1 MKLVFALNLQNQLLD
16 KETLAKIP
24 YTTSKEWSKGK
35 IKPENIIG
43 SHLEST
49 IISNLK
55 EIENAHHKVNEIPL
69 KMFNVY
75 CEFTVLLISI
85 LKKKSILNSLKANKD
100 KFINFLEN
108 NKHLI
113 SYSEMSQMLSI
124 NTNTLYS
131 WKHRVKYLCDTSP
144 ILLCMKRHRNQ
155 ATKNEVEVIQEH
167 LLNPLNSSKT
177 IHAIWAK
184 AFRNNFTKLS
194 EPTWYSY
201 NKILGFRKK
210 YLKGKKGKYEKIKA
224 EYVNQIWH
232 ADITVFKALNNVKY
246 YIYTVMDNYSRFILN
261 WKIETK
267 VCKDIRLNTIK
278 EAMLFAFGE
287 KNHDQIQLITDGG
300 PENVNL
306 TIKDFMNE
314 NSSKI
319 KHDIALQTIIQSNSL
334 MEAFY
339 SSTKYKHL
347 YLKQI
352 HNEKNLL
359 KEFEIW
365 LNSYQ
370 TELAHYA
377 LGIYTPEET
386 YNNQNI
392 PLDFKTIFKE
402 AGIERRKQN
411 KELACIK
418 KC

>member
-1 MKLVFALNLQNQLLD
+1 MAFALNLQNQLLD

-24 YTTSKEWSKGK
+24 YTTSKEWSSEK

-43 SHLEST
+43 SHLEAS

-55 EIENAHHKVNEIPL
+55 EIKNAHHDVNKIPL

-85 LKKKSILNSLKANKD
+85 LNKRSILKSLKSNKD
-100 KFINFLEN
+100 KFINFLED

-131 WKHRVKYLCDTSP
+131 WKQRVKYLCDASP
-144 ILLCMKRHRNQ
+144 ILLCLKRHPNQ
-155 ATKNEVEVIQEH
+155 ATREEVQIIQEH
-167 LLNPLNSSKT
+167 LINPENTSKT
-177 IHAIWAK
+177 IHAIWAD
-184 AFRNNFTKLS
+184 AFKNGLTKLA

-201 NKILGFRKK
+201 NKILEFRKK
-210 YLKGKKGKYEKIKA
+210 YTKGKRKKYKKIKA

-246 YIYTVMDNYSRFILN
+246 YIYTVMDNYSRLILN
-261 WKIETK
+261 WRIETK
-267 VCKDIRLNTIK
+267 VCKDIRLETIK
-278 EAMLFAFGE
+278 DAIKFAFGDSSHE
-287 KNHDQIQLITDGG
+287 QIQLITDGG

-306 TIKDFMNE
+306 TIKDFMKSNTT
-314 NSSKI
+314 KI

-347 YLKQI
+347 YLKPIQDETVLI
-352 HNEKNLL
+352 
-359 KEFEIW
+359 KEFKIW
-365 LNSYQ
+365 LNTYQ
-370 TELAHYA
+370 SELAHYA
-377 LGIYTPEET
+377 LGVYTPEET
-386 YNNQNI
+386 YYSKNPEI
-392 PLDFKTIFKE
+392 DFKTIYKE

-411 KELACIK
+411 KKAACKIN
-418 KC
+418 C